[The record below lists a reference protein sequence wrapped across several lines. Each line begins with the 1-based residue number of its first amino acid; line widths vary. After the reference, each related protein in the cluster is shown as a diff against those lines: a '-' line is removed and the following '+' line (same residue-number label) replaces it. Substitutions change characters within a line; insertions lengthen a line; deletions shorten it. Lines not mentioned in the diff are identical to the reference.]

1 MSMSEINNP
10 IFLAGAVLAGLAV
23 FALLVK
29 VIITLA
35 RAVFWKPK
43 ISDESREGR
52 HVCRKDN

>member
-35 RAVFWKPK
+35 RAIFWKPK
-43 ISDESREGR
+43 IPENRGGR
-52 HVCRKDN
+52 HVCREDN